1 MASISRFSL
10 IYCFALVLGLC
21 SFALAQDGSSG
32 YIDDVGSTAEEFFD
46 ARTGNFE
53 DWLQREDRID
63 WDADGDFDFDDF
75 HMLQWFASDESEDAN
90 EDNFLD
96 EDDFTLFHW
105 LVGEEAA
112 DLNADGKM
120 DAVDHAL
127 YMEANGVFE
136 NAGFFVLL
144 EPDSDRVVVEWE
156 TSQPGYND
164 TMRYRAVGET
174 DWQKV
179 YKGGTP
185 GESDPF
191 AHLIRLTGLLPDTD
205 YEFGLRSIS
214 ADGLSTP
221 PHEDDYEGT
230 FRTRGETDMR
240 RGAILN
246 MDVQT
251 SRQEAIISWA
261 TNRSTEA
268 RYTVKTVSGG
278 QTVAEGTLDREG
290 SYAHVVEIQGL
301 EPATEY
307 EATLSSVPVSASG
320 STDEE
325 HMLDVETI
333 RLTTRSDSPPVRMLF
348 PPFATA
354 SSTLAMVD
362 LTFNQPVRLRVDYAR
377 TDNFNARMTG
387 STAAQFYHKSV
398 AADKPLRRHLVNLP
412 DLEPGMT
419 YRYRITAFAAGGDS
433 LTTDPRG
440 YDQWSA
446 DWQFTALAAGDTL
459 APVIVEGPQ
468 VISRDQIAVV
478 EWTTDVET
486 IGKVTFGTQGS
497 AYGTS
502 DEFSVTDLTPDGR
515 PRLSHKHA
523 VTLASLTPGT
533 AYQFRIWGAAAN
545 GKIVTFTPQ
554 NAAGKRTGIRQPPG
568 GSGSFITDAQPDTRP
583 PVILSGPTVTS
594 RTHDT
599 AIVEW
604 ITDEPANS
612 QVRFG
617 RTDLDESLRSGENE
631 VRHRLVL
638 SNLEPGTTYQYD
650 VSSTDAL
657 NNGPAQSA
665 QALFTTSA
673 AVDLT
678 APKLTAKPNVAYKND
693 RSATIQW
700 QTDELATGAIEF
712 GLSTNLGTVRQL
724 STAGSEHEISLTSL
738 EPETTYFYRISSADL
753 NNNGPTQS
761 AVDSFQ
767 TDALADL
774 VSPVLG
780 GIDAAPT
787 DSTAIVH
794 WQTDELA
801 DSFVEFGTDSLLL
814 DFRVGETRDQ
824 LAHEI
829 TLANLIP
836 GIRYYYRVG
845 SIDRAGNPPTESD
858 LLSFTTLTAA
868 DTTPPAPPTGLQAT
882 PGSEQILLSWDANPE
897 ADLGGYNLYRR
908 AGDGEFTPLVTRL
921 TQTSYADLGLSNG
934 VAYEYRLTA
943 IDRTVTPNESTPGET
958 ANAQPIA
965 SAAPSAPQPLTQ
977 QGNLLSPTLV
987 FANATPVHGEASLTY
1002 TLQVSTNSLFG
1013 DVTASISNLTE
1024 GTGIADAGKTAWTID
1039 RQLEEN
1045 QTYYWQVRAVEDD
1058 ILGPFSSSRQF
1069 ITQRRPTLVGDF
1081 NGSGSIDFDDFFLF
1095 SDNFGKDATGD
1106 AAPFDLDGNGSVDFD
1121 DFFLFGD
1128 NFGKSISGKR
1138 YSSSE
1143 ALESDLILTLE
1154 AEGGRRS
1161 DDGRILLRAMADRV
1175 QDIKAFGL
1183 VLRFD
1188 PTLVEFEGLDRNP
1201 ENLLEKDGRIAPLLH
1216 VLSQEP
1222 GELVLGNGITS
1233 GEPVSGQG
1241 LLAALNFRLIGSV
1254 NEVLFTPSEAHVAGP
1269 DGEGR
1274 KVVQLKSARLIPNT
1288 YHLGANFPNPFNPS
1302 TSIDY
1307 ALPQAGPV
1315 HLSVYDVLGRQVRL
1329 LVAKDRHPAGFY
1341 TAAWDGRDQ
1350 QGRSAA
1356 SGVYFYLLQ
1365 VGNEFRQAQKMV
1377 LVK

>member
-10 IYCFALVLGLC
+10 IYCFALTLALH
-21 SFALAQDGSSG
+21 SLALAQSSSPG
-32 YIDDVGSTAEEFFD
+32 YIEDIGSTTEDLFD
-46 ARTGNFE
+46 ARTGSFE

-90 EDNFLD
+90 RDGFLD
-96 EDDFTLFHW
+96 DGDFTLFHW

-112 DLNADGKM
+112 DMNEDGKM

-127 YMEANGVFE
+127 YMEQTGVFE

-174 DWQKV
+174 VWQKV
-179 YKGGTP
+179 HKGGTP

-191 AHLIRLTGLLPDTD
+191 AHLIALTGLLPDTE

-214 ADGLSTP
+214 AQGLSTP

-230 FRTRGETDMR
+230 FRTRAETDTR
-240 RGAILN
+240 QGSILN
-246 MDVQT
+246 LDVQT
-251 SRQEAIISWA
+251 GRREAIISWE

-268 RYTVKTVSGG
+268 RYTLKTVPDG

-290 SYAHVVEIQGL
+290 SYAHVAEIQGL

-320 STDEE
+320 STDEG
-325 HMLDVETI
+325 HMIDVETI
-333 RLTTRSDSPPVRMLF
+333 LLTTRSDSPPVRMLF

-354 SSTLAMVD
+354 SSTLAMID

-387 STAAQFYHKSV
+387 SSASLYHKSV
-398 AADKPLRRHLVNLP
+398 AADKPLRRHLANLP

-419 YRYRITAFAAGGDS
+419 YRYRVTAFAAGGDS

-459 APVIVEGPQ
+459 APAIVEGPQ

-478 EWTTDVET
+478 EWATDVET
-486 IGKVTFGTQGS
+486 TGKVTFGTQGS

-515 PRLSHKHA
+515 PRLAREHV

-533 AYQFRIWGAAAN
+533 AYQFRIWSAAAN
-545 GKIVTFTPQ
+545 GETAVLNPQ
-554 NAAGKRTGIRQPPG
+554 NAAGKRIGIQQPPG
-568 GSGSFITDAQPDTRP
+568 GSGSFVTDTQPDTRP

-594 RTHDT
+594 RSHDT

-604 ITDEPANS
+604 TTDEPANS

-617 RTDLDESLRSGENE
+617 RTDLDESVRSGENG

-638 SNLEPGTTYQYD
+638 SNLEPATTYRYD
-650 VSSTDAL
+650 VSSTDPL

-678 APKLTAKPNVAYKND
+678 APKLAAGPSVAYKND

-712 GLSTNLGTVRQL
+712 GPAADLGTIRQL
-724 STAGSEHEISLTSL
+724 STAGSKHEITLTNL
-738 EPETTYFYRISSADL
+738 EPATTYFYRISSSDL
-753 NNNGPTQS
+753 SNNGPTQS
-761 AVDSFQ
+761 VVDSFQ

-774 VSPVLG
+774 IPPALS
-780 GIDAAPT
+780 GIDATPAN
-787 DSTAIVH
+787 STAIVR

-801 DSFVEFGTDSLLL
+801 DSFVEFGTDSLSL
-814 DFRVGETRDQ
+814 DFRIGETRDQ

-829 TLANLIP
+829 TLTNLTP
-836 GIRYYYRVG
+836 GTRYFYRAG

-858 LLSFTTLTAA
+858 LLGFTTLTVA
-868 DTTPPAPPTGLQAT
+868 DSTPPAPPVGLQAT
-882 PGSEQILLSWDANPE
+882 PGSKQILLSWSANAE
-897 ADLGGYNLYRR
+897 IDLGGYNLYRR
-908 AGDGEFTPLVTRL
+908 SGDGEFEPLATRL
-921 TQTSYADLGLSNG
+921 TQTDYADLGLINDK
-934 VAYEYRLTA
+934 AYEYQLTA
-943 IDRTVTPNESTPGET
+943 IDRTAIPNESDPGEP
-958 ANAQPIA
+958 ASAQPIT
-965 SAAPSAPQPLTQ
+965 SAAPSTPQPLTQ

-987 FANATPVHGEASLTY
+987 FANATPIHSETSLTY
-1002 TLQVSTNSLFG
+1002 TLQVSTDSLFG
-1013 DVTASISNLTE
+1013 DVTASISNLPE
-1024 GTGIADAGKTAWTID
+1024 GAGIADAGKTAWTID
-1039 RQLEEN
+1039 RELEEN
-1045 QTYYWQVRAVEDD
+1045 QTYYWQVRAVEND
-1058 ILGPFSSSRQF
+1058 ILGPFSTPHQF
-1069 ITQRRPTLVGDF
+1069 ITQRRPSLVGDF
-1081 NGSGSIDFDDFFLF
+1081 NGDNEIGFDDFFLF
-1095 SDNFGKDATGD
+1095 GDNFGKDASGD
-1106 AAPFDLDGNGSVDFD
+1106 AAPFDLDGNGSIGFD
-1121 DFFLFGD
+1121 DFFIFSD
-1128 NFGKSISGKR
+1128 NFGKTISGKR

-1143 ALESDLILTLE
+1143 VLETDLVLTLK
-1154 AEGGRRS
+1154 AEGGQRS
-1161 DDGRILLRAMADRV
+1161 DDGRILLKALADQV
-1175 QDIKAFGL
+1175 QEIKAFGL

-1188 PTLVEFEGLDRNP
+1188 PTVVEFEGMDRNS
-1201 ENLLEKDGRIAPLLH
+1201 ENLLERDGRVAPLLH

-1222 GELVLGNGITS
+1222 GELVLANGITS
-1233 GEPVSGQG
+1233 GSPVSGQG
-1241 LLAALNFRLIGSV
+1241 QLAALHFRLIGSA

-1274 KVVQLKSARLIPNT
+1274 RVVQLKSARLTPAT

-1307 ALPQAGPV
+1307 ALPQSGSV
-1315 HLSVYDVLGRQVRL
+1315 HLSVYDVLGRRVRL
-1329 LVAKDRHPAGFY
+1329 LVAKPRHPAGFY
-1341 TAAWDGRDQ
+1341 TAAWDGRDDR
-1350 QGRSAA
+1350 GRSAA

-1365 VGNEFRQAQKMV
+1365 VGDEFRQAQKMV